1 MGTGKS
7 RLQMSDSKIHL
18 KSAKI
23 AGFITPTK
31 NHTPLTITAQKH
43 TYFQY

>member
-7 RLQMSDSKIHL
+7 RLQMSDSDLHI
-18 KSAKI
+18 KSAE
-23 AGFITPTK
+23 ITGHITVTK